1 MKHLAL
7 FLCAVL
13 GIATL
18 LACTPEVKI
27 TGDSEKPIA
36 INAEINIHIYQHAE
50 EVVDDLYAGLDDEP
64 EPEPDTAFVRIM
76 ERVVASL
83 SISSCEAAE
92 QKSQAYQNMK
102 KAFTETMKYMKSGYV
117 GENRF
122 GYVTYIGKA
131 DKPDS
136 KTAQEAQK
144 AVAKLNAARKA
155 FYEEEAKSQKT
166 TVEEIQK
173 TYAAV
178 YAAKA
183 KGIWVETCNGKN
195 YEWKKF

>member
-83 SISSCEAAE
+83 SISSCEAADP
-92 QKSQAYQNMK
+92 
-102 KAFTETMKYMKSGYV
+102 
-117 GENRF
+117 R
-122 GYVTYIGKA
+122 
-131 DKPDS
+131 DS
-136 KTAQEAQK
+136 F
-144 AVAKLNAARKA
+144 L
-155 FYEEEAKSQKT
+155 
-166 TVEEIQK
+166 
-173 TYAAV
+173 
-178 YAAKA
+178 
-183 KGIWVETCNGKN
+183 
-195 YEWKKF
+195 